1 MPFWLV
7 LLFAFFV
14 GMALPVQ
21 AGLNAQLARAAGH
34 PVWSALISFGVGTA
48 SLVAY
53 VLATRLPAVSL
64 ASLRALPW
72 YAWLGGVIGAVYV
85 PSVLLLL
92 PRLGLALSFSLIIA
106 GQLAVSLLLDHFGW
120 LGLPVQPISAGRVVG
135 ALLLIAGV
143 VLIRKF

>member
-7 LLFAFFV
+7 LLFAV
-14 GMALPVQ
+14 VIGTSLPVQ

-34 PVWSALISFGVGTA
+34 PVWSALISFAVGTV
-48 SLVAY
+48 SLTTY
-53 VLATRLPAVSL
+53 VLVSRLPPVAL
-64 ASLRALPW
+64 ASLRTLPW

-106 GQLAVSLLLDHFGW
+106 GQLFISLLLDHFGW
-120 LGLPVQPISAGRVVG
+120 LGLPVQPISPGRILGAG
-135 ALLLIAGV
+135 LLIIGV

>member
-7 LLFAFFV
+7 LLFAFFI

-21 AGLNAQLARAAGH
+21 AGLNAQLARAVGH
-34 PVWSALISFGVGTA
+34 PVWSALISFAVGT
-48 SLVAY
+48 
-53 VLATRLPAVSL
+53 VSL
-64 ASLRALPW
+64 ATYVLVARLPTGSLGNLRTLPW

-106 GQLAVSLLLDHFGW
+106 GQLAISLLLDHFGW
-120 LGLPVQPISAGRVVG
+120 LGLPVQPVSPGRILG
-135 ALLLIAGV
+135 AILLLVGV
-143 VLIRKF
+143 VLIRRF

>member
-7 LLFAFFV
+7 LLFAFIV

-21 AGLNAQLARAAGH
+21 AGLNAQLARAVGH
-34 PVWSALISFGVGTA
+34 PVWSALISFAVGTV
-48 SLVAY
+48 SLAAY
-53 VLATRLPAVSL
+53 VLVARLPTGSL
-64 ASLRALPW
+64 SNLRALPW
-72 YAWLGGVIGAVYV
+72 YAWLGGVIGAMYV

-106 GQLAVSLLLDHFGW
+106 GQLFVSLLLDHFGW
-120 LGLPVQPISAGRVVG
+120 LGLPVQPISAGRLLG

>member
-7 LLFAFFV
+7 LLFAV
-14 GMALPVQ
+14 VIGTSLPVQ

-34 PVWSALISFGVGTA
+34 PVWSALISFAVGTV
-48 SLVAY
+48 SLIAY
-53 VLATRLPAVSL
+53 VVVTRLPSGSL
-64 ASLRALPW
+64 TNLRTLPW

-106 GQLAVSLLLDHFGW
+106 GQLFISLLLDHFGW
-120 LGLPVQPISAGRVVG
+120 LGLPTQPISAGRIVG